1 MRTAAP
7 LAISLSVL
15 LSAAASPRRAAPH
28 PPYLALAAPQA
39 APAAAPQP
47 AFDAATI
54 KPPNPKAGGQLAGF
68 YGQPGG
74 RIFFGGTVKM
84 LVQMAFNLQRYQV
97 TGGPQW
103 SGSQWFEINAV
114 PPDNSP
120 SRQIKVANANPTP
133 DQRLML
139 QSFLRDRFGFKFHFA
154 SKQGEVYLLIRG
166 KKPLQLKPP
175 KDPAADP
182 RAIVLAK
189 TSGFDGEAIGTNTT
203 LDYFAQRLGGYLRLP
218 VLNHTGMTA
227 RYDFYLAPDDPEN
240 QDVVAAVFDVV
251 NRLGLKLKR
260 GRGPV
265 QVIVID
271 QVQEPSPN

>member
-1 MRTAAP
+1 MTSACLLTAAFSVP
-7 LAISLSVL
+7 L
-15 LSAAASPRRAAPH
+15 
-28 PPYLALAAPQA
+28 LAATYPGALVRACSLKPDSPQA
-39 APAAAPQP
+39 ASTPAAQP

-54 KPPNPKAGGQLAGF
+54 KPPNPKARGPVSGF

-97 TGGPQW
+97 TGGPEW

-139 QSFLRDRFGFKFHFA
+139 QSLLRDRFGFKFHFE
-154 SKQGEVYLLIRG
+154 SKEGEVYILTRG

-175 KDPAADP
+175 KNPAADP
-182 RAIVLAK
+182 RAIVLVK
-189 TSGFDGEAIGTNTT
+189 QSGIDGEAVGTNTT
-203 LDYFAQRLGGYLRLP
+203 LDYFAQNLGGDLRLP
-218 VLNHTGMTA
+218 VLNRTGITGN
-227 RYDFYLAPDDPEN
+227 YDFYLPPDDPEN
-240 QDVVAAVFDVV
+240 HDAVAAVFDVV

-271 QVQEPSPN
+271 QVQQPSPN